1 MDGLTGLHVSN
12 LLADRR
18 GAAFGVG
25 GDADEPADARLQDL
39 LGHKD
44 TFGGGG
50 DEIEFLP
57 ETISWLSKL
66 VQLDLSVRVLL
77 ACVHARA

>member
-1 MDGLTGLHVSN
+1 LDGLTGLDVSD

-25 GDADEPADARLQDL
+25 GYADEPADARLQDL

-50 DEIEFLP
+50 DEFNLELGV
-57 ETISWLSKL
+57 EGVSA
-66 VQLDLSVRVLL
+66 VGG
-77 ACVHARA
+77 

>member
-1 MDGLTGLHVSN
+1 LDGLPGLHVSN

-39 LGHKD
+39 LGHVP
-44 TFGGGG
+44 TFEG
-50 DEIEFLP
+50 E
-57 ETISWLSKL
+57 ET
-66 VQLDLSVRVLL
+66 DFNP
-77 ACVHARA
+77 